1 MRTHARTAS
10 LASNAD
16 RERTRGIARRVRSR
30 WLLVRSRWLLVRSRV
45 GKRLL
50 LLYLLASNAANFLI
64 LLMLLRKHLPPA
76 PSLGC

>member
-16 RERTRGIARRVRSR
+16 RERTRGIARR
-30 WLLVRSRWLLVRSRV
+30 VRSRWLLVRSRV